1 MKRLI
6 PLVLI
11 AVSFFSCQKTEQPK
25 SSVLDLFTNAYYGDM
40 HSFSEWDNRFWE
52 VFPNH
57 GKVEISALTFN
68 VSIAYFDSLRQ
79 VIENEFGAYENCKA
93 TVPKEFIADT
103 GSYWHLSKA

>member
-11 AVSFFSCQKTEQPK
+11 VFSFFSCQKTEQPK

-68 VSIAYFDSLRQ
+68 VSIAYFDSLSLYRYGMGLRFSHAPNLGLFNDQ
-79 VIENEFGAYENCKA
+79 
-93 TVPKEFIADT
+93 
-103 GSYWHLSKA
+103 